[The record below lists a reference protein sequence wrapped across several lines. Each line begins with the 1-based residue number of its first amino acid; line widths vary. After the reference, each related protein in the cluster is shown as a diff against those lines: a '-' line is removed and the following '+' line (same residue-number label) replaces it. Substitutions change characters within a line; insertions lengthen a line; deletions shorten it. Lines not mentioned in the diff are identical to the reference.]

1 MTTLMQASRQWA
13 SRPADERYASL
24 LDMQSTMTRRRER
37 SRATVESTRALTVL
51 PDESDPQHRGLYLGI
66 ERGPL
71 AGQLLAPT
79 HQAFGQICSL
89 AATPSPASYFRESRV
104 PADIIAD
111 ALNYNLRFTRE
122 VEDIGVL
129 ATLGDEDNSLG
140 VPAGSELRAATGP
153 AYGRIWDADIV
164 DALVERFGDGVS
176 GHWRVPGEFGN
187 RITVT
192 KENTTL
198 FASDRDMFVFLA
210 DEDRRI
216 EVPDRRN
223 GSGGSMA
230 RGFFVWNSETGDKTL
245 GLGFFLFDYVCANRI
260 VWGADQYTEVRI
272 RHTKGAPDRWLEEV
286 APVLKEYDEGS
297 AQPVMQAIEA
307 AREKRVQDDLDAF
320 LAKRFGQRMVEPIKA
335 IHLVE
340 EERPIETLWDV
351 TVAATAHARSIP
363 NNDKRLEIE
372 RAAGELLKLAA

>member
-1 MTTLMQASRQWA
+1 MQWRPRPLLPNISGRLPCTIIRTCSGCCVPTPLTWSAVPCRARSKGSRAWSPNARSETEPSPSLIACKAWTSFSATTTSPKPSAASDRLRPPGCAPVRAHGIEGIPALNSRKDKTMTILMQASRQWA
-13 SRPADERYASL
+13 SRPVDERYASL

-37 SRATVESTRALTVL
+37 SRASVESTRALTVL

-66 ERGPL
+66 ECGPL
-71 AGQLLAPT
+71 AGQFLAPT
-79 HQAFGQICSL
+79 PPAFGQVCSL

-104 PADIIAD
+104 PAPIIAD
-111 ALNYNLRFTRE
+111 ALNYNLRYTRE
-122 VEDIGVL
+122 V
-129 ATLGDEDNSLG
+129 
-140 VPAGSELRAATGP
+140 RAATGP

-176 GHWRVPGEFGN
+176 GHWRVPGEFGH

-223 GSGGSMA
+223 GSGSMA

-272 RHTKGAPDRWLEEV
+272 RHTKGA
-286 APVLKEYDEGS
+286 
-297 AQPVMQAIEA
+297 
-307 AREKRVQDDLDAF
+307 
-320 LAKRFGQRMVEPIKA
+320 
-335 IHLVE
+335 
-340 EERPIETLWDV
+340 
-351 TVAATAHARSIP
+351 
-363 NNDKRLEIE
+363 
-372 RAAGELLKLAA
+372 

>member
-13 SRPADERYASL
+13 TRPADERYASL
-24 LDMQSTMTRRRER
+24 LDMQSYMTRRRDR

-51 PDESDPQHRGLYLGI
+51 PDQSDPGHRGLFLGV

-71 AGQLLAPT
+71 AGQQLAPT

-89 AATPSPASYFRESRV
+89 AATPSPASYFRESRL
-104 PADIIAD
+104 PAELIAD
-111 ALNYNLRFTRE
+111 ALNFNLRFTRD
-122 VEDIGVL
+122 VEDVGVL
-129 ATLGDEDNSLG
+129 ATLGDEDNGLG

-198 FASDRDMFVFLA
+198 FASDRDTFVFLA

-230 RGFFVWNSETGDKTL
+230 RGSLCGTRRSATRRSAL
-245 GLGFFLFDYVCANRI
+245 GSSSSTTSARTVSCG
-260 VWGADQYTEVRI
+260 
-272 RHTKGAPDRWLEEV
+272 
-286 APVLKEYDEGS
+286 VLTS
-297 AQPVMQAIEA
+297 
-307 AREKRVQDDLDAF
+307 
-320 LAKRFGQRMVEPIKA
+320 
-335 IHLVE
+335 
-340 EERPIETLWDV
+340 
-351 TVAATAHARSIP
+351 
-363 NNDKRLEIE
+363 
-372 RAAGELLKLAA
+372 

>member
-1 MTTLMQASRQWA
+1 MTILMQASRQWVT
-13 SRPADERYASL
+13 RPADERHASL
-24 LDMQSTMTRRRER
+24 LDMQSYMTRRRDR

-51 PDESDPQHRGLYLGI
+51 PDQSDPMHRGLFLGV

-71 AGQLLAPT
+71 AGQQLAPT

-89 AATPSPASYFRESRV
+89 AATPSPASYFRESKL
-104 PADIIAD
+104 PAPIIAD
-111 ALNYNLRFTRE
+111 ALNYNLRFTRD
-122 VEDIGVL
+122 VEDVGVL
-129 ATLGDEDNSLG
+129 ATMGDEDNDLG

-230 RGFFVWNSETGDKTL
+230 RGFFVWNSEVGDKTL
-245 GLGFFLFDYVCANRI
+245 GLGFFLFDYVCCNRI
-260 VWGADQYTEVRI
+260 VWGAD
-272 RHTKGAPDRWLEEV
+272 
-286 APVLKEYDEGS
+286 
-297 AQPVMQAIEA
+297 
-307 AREKRVQDDLDAF
+307 
-320 LAKRFGQRMVEPIKA
+320 
-335 IHLVE
+335 
-340 EERPIETLWDV
+340 
-351 TVAATAHARSIP
+351 
-363 NNDKRLEIE
+363 
-372 RAAGELLKLAA
+372 